1 MAARRPPPR
10 PTHRPFSPS
19 RTLLSPSQTLP
30 ALPDGASGSLP
41 PALYRLLDPA
51 APPAL
56 PPPAAA
62 AALAPADNR
71 ELDKLVAALGRSKA
85 TWRRA
90 LLLHEWLLAGGH
102 RGDDRLYTTLIRVA
116 AQHGQAAAA
125 LALYDWM
132 RAAPAAGGAGL
143 RCTVYTYTAAMRA
156 ALAGGLLDRALEVWG
171 HAEAGAPAEIDCR
184 LCTALVEVLARRGEP
199 DAALAAYARMR
210 AAPADSKLAPTVH
223 AYTAAM
229 RAAAEGGRWEAALAV
244 WDDMVAAGCKPTGHA
259 YSAAISACA
268 AGGRWRRAVAL
279 FDEMLAW
286 GVRPDV
292 VSCTALVAALGAD
305 GQWERAER
313 VVAWM
318 GANEVRPNVRTYTA
332 LVAALAAGR
341 RFERAGE
348 VIAAMRAG
356 ALGPGLEPNAYTYS
370 ALLKGL
376 GDAGD
381 WRGAEALFGELEA
394 EALGAA
400 RAEAAMEAA
409 VSAAAAAGAAA
420 AAAEAAG
427 GAARAGGESAEEADA
442 AAALVASAVQC
453 ALGGES
459 AAAADVS
466 AAAAAA
472 ASDFFLSSAPADCA
486 SPAGASPRGPAFSY
500 FSSASPPPSPGAPGL
515 PARAAWTAENAAVRG
530 LSLDLPSAAAAEE
543 AAAAAASTS
552 AAGAPARAGAAAGGA
567 AAARAR
573 GALNEVVCGALML
586 AYERA
591 GRWREC
597 VAVLGR
603 ARALG
608 LSPNTVMFNTALSAL
623 GKAGEARAAAA
634 LFAALPAPDAVSH
647 ETLVAAHGVAGD
659 AAAAEAALAAM
670 RAAGHAP
677 RDYAWCGL
685 VAAHSLAG
693 DWRAALRVR
702 ERAAAEAAGAPGAG
716 GAPAAPGVPSVH
728 LFNALL
734 AAADRARQYERAVS
748 LWAEMRAAGV
758 APNAATRALL
768 EGVAR
773 SGVRAVEG
781 QQAAVAALTAAVA
794 AAGTVMIRAGVF

>member
-1 MAARRPPPR
+1 
-10 PTHRPFSPS
+10 
-19 RTLLSPSQTLP
+19 
-30 ALPDGASGSLP
+30 
-41 PALYRLLDPA
+41 
-51 APPAL
+51 
-56 PPPAAA
+56 
-62 AALAPADNR
+62 
-71 ELDKLVAALGRSKA
+71 
-85 TWRRA
+85 
-90 LLLHEWLLAGGH
+90 
-102 RGDDRLYTTLIRVA
+102 
-116 AQHGQAAAA
+116 
-125 LALYDWM
+125 
-132 RAAPAAGGAGL
+132 
-143 RCTVYTYTAAMRA
+143 
-156 ALAGGLLDRALEVWG
+156 
-171 HAEAGAPAEIDCR
+171 
-184 LCTALVEVLARRGEP
+184 
-199 DAALAAYARMR
+199 
-210 AAPADSKLAPTVH
+210 
-223 AYTAAM
+223 
-229 RAAAEGGRWEAALAV
+229 
-244 WDDMVAAGCKPTGHA
+244 
-259 YSAAISACA
+259 
-268 AGGRWRRAVAL
+268 
-279 FDEMLAW
+279 
-286 GVRPDV
+286 
-292 VSCTALVAALGAD
+292 
-305 GQWERAER
+305 
-313 VVAWM
+313 
-318 GANEVRPNVRTYTA
+318 
-332 LVAALAAGR
+332 
-341 RFERAGE
+341 
-348 VIAAMRAG
+348 
-356 ALGPGLEPNAYTYS
+356 
-370 ALLKGL
+370 
-376 GDAGD
+376 
-381 WRGAEALFGELEA
+381 
-394 EALGAA
+394 
-400 RAEAAMEAA
+400 
-409 VSAAAAAGAAA
+409 
-420 AAAEAAG
+420 
-427 GAARAGGESAEEADA
+427 
-442 AAALVASAVQC
+442 VQC
-453 ALGGES
+453 ALGGEG

-486 SPAGASPRGPAFSY
+486 SPADASPRGPAFSY
-500 FSSASPPPSPGAPGL
+500 FSSASPPPSLGAPGP

-543 AAAAAASTS
+543 AAAAAASVHATG
-552 AAGAPARAGAAAGGA
+552 AAPERGGAAAGAAAAA
-567 AAARAR
+567 AAARVR

-608 LSPNTVMFNTALSAL
+608 LAPNTVMFNTALSAL

-702 ERAAAEAAGAPGAG
+702 ERAAAEAAGAPGTD
-716 GAPAAPGVPSVH
+716 GAPAAAVAVPSVH

-773 SGVRAVEG
+773 GGVRAVEG